1 MKAPR
6 GWDPY
11 YCVTSGKRRCLVQRK
26 VWLLLASLGHILN
39 RELIGDER
47 KRDECQ
53 HPGRGLTFVWSWT
66 SNNHFLLLQPS
77 QNHHSWVQKRTWKI
91 VMFTAKRRPERSPGW
106 AALPGCLWHLPHGIS
121 QVAGNAFPTLISQSS
136 VLLAG
141 PFYPCHRTLSL
152 AVLRD
157 KRCTNLCISWLCL
170 PIKQPIEPETPW
182 VQLIA
187 S

>member
-53 HPGRGLTFVWSWT
+53 HPGKRANLCVKLDFKQSLSFVAAIPEPP
-66 SNNHFLLLQPS
+66 FLG
-77 QNHHSWVQKRTWKI
+77 
-91 VMFTAKRRPERSPGW
+91 AKEDLKNRDVYCKEKAWEEPR
-106 AALPGCLWHLPHGIS
+106 LGCLTG
-121 QVAGNAFPTLISQSS
+121 
-136 VLLAG
+136 
-141 PFYPCHRTLSL
+141 LSL
-152 AVLRD
+152 APAPRYLTSGGQCFPNPD
-157 KRCTNLCISWLCL
+157 FPELCSVGWPLLSL
-170 PIKQPIEPETPW
+170 PQDSFSGCSERQKVHKPLYFLVVPPN
-182 VQLIA
+182 
-187 S
+187 